1 MSLTSNME
9 VLSPMHWTLLG
20 LGSFIMGMSKGGVPG
35 AGNLTVAI
43 FALVL
48 EDALG
53 PMGVPLSVGLLLPV
67 LISADLTATIVYR
80 RHADWKYIVRL
91 LPFFLIGTT
100 LGWWVFDYFQGGDD
114 RVHLLKVLIGG
125 ILLSMTVLH
134 FFVKFRK
141 KNKASNRTEDEKNEE
156 TPKGS
161 IGLGILFGSLG
172 GVATMLANAAG
183 PVAQLYLLVMGLPKY
198 AFIGTSAWLFL
209 IVNVCKVPFMIEL
222 EIITLDSMTVSGWMF
237 IPAIIGAATAP
248 LLVKYLNQALFERLI
263 WIFIVIAGLRM
274 IY

>member
-1 MSLTSNME
+1 ME

-20 LGSFIMGMSKGGVPG
+20 LGSFIMGMSKGGIPG

-100 LGWWVFDYFQGGDD
+100 LGWWVFDYFQGGDE

-141 KNKASNRTEDEKNEE
+141 KNKASNRTEDEKNKE

>member
-9 VLSPMHWTLLG
+9 ILSPMHWTLLG
-20 LGSFIMGMSKGGVPG
+20 LGSFIMGMSKGGIPG

-53 PMGVPLSVGLLLPV
+53 PVGVALSVGLLLPV

-100 LGWWVFDYFQGGDD
+100 LGWWVFDYFQGGDE

-141 KNKASNRTEDEKNEE
+141 KNKASNRTVDEKNEK

-183 PVAQLYLLVMGLPKY
+183 PVAQLYLLFMGLPKY

-237 IPAIIGAATAP
+237 IPAILGAATAP